1 MKNILQDILNE
12 ASLEKQ
18 YDVKAITDALGE
30 LHEVS
35 RNLEQLAMAAVE
47 IQKSYSK
54 DLLTIHNDLVNA
66 IVVLTNAKNKKGNM
80 GLGDYKKY
88 YENLENFIKKIKR
101 KVNDNRLMQCVD
113 NITNGYQKLKDVENS
128 TLKATSL

>member
-80 GLGDYKKY
+80 A
-88 YENLENFIKKIKR
+88 
-101 KVNDNRLMQCVD
+101 
-113 NITNGYQKLKDVENS
+113 TNK
-128 TLKATSL
+128 T